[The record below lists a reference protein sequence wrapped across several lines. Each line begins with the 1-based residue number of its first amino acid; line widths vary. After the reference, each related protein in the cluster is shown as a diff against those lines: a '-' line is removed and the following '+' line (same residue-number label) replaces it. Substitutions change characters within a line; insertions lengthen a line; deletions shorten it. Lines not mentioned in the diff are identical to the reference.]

1 MKIKYTLL
9 FLVIILNNSKALAQS
24 EDGDGDERVFFNS
37 IVYLKDSVVK
47 KENNYEIY
55 IKDISTGKIKPFK
68 YAVTGSGFFVS
79 KDLDSYLVTANHVA
93 NQISLEGEIYFQNVD
108 NEKRSLKLKEL
119 VNKNSTWISHPT
131 ADVSVLRLNI
141 NEKDSMYLDELGI
154 SSFSYSSIKNEL
166 TSPNRLQ
173 DLTIFGFPLSLGAMG
188 NQVSPITKK
197 LKAASDILY
206 LNRFDNKVANAFY
219 LLDDPSISGFS
230 GGPVVIIKES
240 YENPYSN
247 KRVRMSPDIVGL
259 VHGTINDKTG
269 GFAAIVPAKFIAET
283 IDLAPSFNGKYVYY
297 YSTGKIWSERI
308 YKNGF
313 PWTVISN
320 FDSKGIA
327 QEMGT
332 LKNGN
337 GTLIIYNEKGEVISE
352 DSYKKGIF
360 QGSNYVNLKGL

>member
-1 MKIKYTLL
+1 MKLTYTII
-9 FLVIILNNSKALAQS
+9 FLICISNCLEALGQG
-24 EDGDGDERVFFNS
+24 EDGDERVFFNS
-37 IVYLKDSVVK
+37 IVFLKDSVVK

-55 IKDISTGKIKPFK
+55 IKEISSGKIKPFK

-79 KDLDSYLVTANHVA
+79 KDLDTYLVTANHVA
-93 NQISLEGEIYFQNVD
+93 NQISLEGEIYFQNIN
-108 NEKRSLKLKEL
+108 NEKRTLKLEKL
-119 VNKNSTWISHPT
+119 ADKNSSWISHPI

-141 NEKDSMYLDELGI
+141 YEKDRLYLEKLGI

-197 LKAASDILY
+197 LKAASDIIY
-206 LNRFDNKVANAFY
+206 LNRFDNKVTNAFF

-240 YENPYSN
+240 FENPYSN

-283 IDLAPSFNGKYVYY
+283 INLARSFNGRYVFY
-297 YSTGKIWSERI
+297 YSNGNIWSERL

-320 FDSKGIA
+320 YDPKGNT

-337 GTLIIYNEKGEVISE
+337 GTLMIYNEKGDVISE
-352 DSYKKGIF
+352 DSYINGLF
-360 QGSNYVNLKGL
+360 QGSKYVNLKGL